1 MQWTGFRTGRI
12 AGAIFLALATSLAMA
27 AEMFGPTP
35 YLSSADT
42 PEGFASGATVIEDFE
57 DAAIAPDLITSGVTL
72 TAPGS
77 ITDSVDAD
85 DGSIDNDGR
94 GGHSL
99 FGASIRIGFAPPL
112 PTSAGMVWT
121 DGSPSDVTFEAFGAD
136 GESLGTAG
144 PVMLGDGSISGT
156 TGEDRFFGVREATG
170 ISAIRLSSNAV
181 MEIDHVQINA
191 RVEPA
196 IMSTIDDGSVGLVL
210 PTPDG
215 NLPDPSQHRF
225 AMPAGVVPHGL
236 AFLDGS
242 RVLFADFVQP
252 RLLLSSLTD
261 PDAVTSIPLPGR
273 SNGNGS
279 LAVDPNGRYAISIG
293 EDNAPARGGEAV
305 VVDFG
310 VDPPQ
315 VASIDGGL
323 RVLGFVTAA
332 IDFAPDRRAFVCH
345 TGGVSVL
352 SPPYTTID
360 FTMAFPPVVQS
371 PSMCRLTRDG
381 SRLFVTRVLSE
392 TVASL
397 NAVRTTSAPYSADS
411 AFVAMPAPADVQ
423 GLGPMAISPQ
433 GDALIVG
440 QQFLFPPA
448 FAGVRARAFLL
459 RAPFDGS
466 TTYQELALPSAV
478 TGVQCT
484 DAGNARDCPGYE
496 HIEVSVDGSLAILT
510 GNSGAQVAAAGDS
523 VPAVFLRRP
532 FDEAQRSALAVQ
544 IAPGEPTPGRGAGGV
559 RFRPDRIFTDG
570 VER

>member
-1 MQWTGFRTGRI
+1 MRRTAVRTGL
-12 AGAIFLALATSLAMA
+12 GACALGLVLAASAKA
-27 AEMFGPTP
+27 AEFFGPLP
-35 YLSSADT
+35 YLSAADT
-42 PEGFASGATVIEDFE
+42 PTGFAGGATVIEDFE
-57 DAAIAPDLITSGVTL
+57 DASIAPDLITSGVTL
-72 TAPGS
+72 IVPGS

-85 DGSIDNDGR
+85 DGTIDNDGR

-99 FGASIRIGFAPPL
+99 FGASVRIGFASPL

-121 DGSPSDVTFEAFGAD
+121 DGSPSQVTFEAFGPG
-136 GESLGTAG
+136 GESLGTVG

-156 TGEDRFFGVREATG
+156 TGEDRFFGVRDALG
-170 ISAIRLSSNAV
+170 ISAIRLSSSAV
-181 MEIDHVQINA
+181 MEIDHVQFSP

-196 IMSTIDDGSVGLVL
+196 ILSTIDDGSLALML

-215 NLPDPSQHRF
+215 NLPNPSQRTF

-242 RVLFADFVQP
+242 RVLYADFPQP
-252 RLLLSSLTD
+252 RLLLSSLAD
-261 PDAVTSIPLPGR
+261 PDTVMSIPLPGR
-273 SNGNGS
+273 SNGNGT
-279 LAVDPNGRYAISIG
+279 LAVEPNGRFAISIG
-293 EDNAPARGGEAV
+293 EDNTPVRGGEAV
-305 VVDFG
+305 VIDFG

-315 VASIDGGL
+315 VTPIAGGL
-323 RVLGFVTAA
+323 RVLSFVTAA
-332 IDFAPDRRAFVCH
+332 VDFAPDRRAFICH
-345 TGGVSVL
+345 TAGVSVL

-392 TVASL
+392 AVASL
-397 NAVRTTSAPYSADS
+397 NAVRTTTAPYSAS
-411 AFVAMPAPADVQ
+411 SEFIAMPAPADVQ

-433 GDALIVG
+433 GDALIVA

-459 RAPFDGS
+459 RAPFDGNTS
-466 TTYQELALPSAV
+466 YQELTLPTAV
-478 TGVQCT
+478 SGVQCT
-484 DAGNARDCPGYE
+484 DAGSARDCPGFE
-496 HIEVSVDGSLAILT
+496 HVEVSADGSLAILT

-523 VPAVFLRRP
+523 VPAVFLRWP
-532 FDEAQRSALAVQ
+532 FDDAQRSALAVQ
-544 IAPGEPTPGRGAGGV
+544 IAPDEPTPGRGAGGV
-559 RFRPDRIFTDG
+559 RFRPDHIFADG